1 MEAGMALAA
10 VKLDNTVKVAAAA
23 KKSPRDITY
32 SLKQIH
38 RVSCGLLFSLDN
50 NALRLFLQHHY
61 N

>member
-32 SLKQIH
+32 SLKTNTL
-38 RVSCGLLFSLDN
+38 CK
-50 NALRLFLQHHY
+50 LRLIVFSG
-61 N
+61 